1 MESTVQMDAELQMK
15 VLMILQNIDLKLGN
29 RNEVAHII
37 KKKKLGKCYNSTQL
51 IMAQVNMCGKN

>member
-37 KKKKLGKCYNSTQL
+37 KKKKIRKML
-51 IMAQVNMCGKN
+51 